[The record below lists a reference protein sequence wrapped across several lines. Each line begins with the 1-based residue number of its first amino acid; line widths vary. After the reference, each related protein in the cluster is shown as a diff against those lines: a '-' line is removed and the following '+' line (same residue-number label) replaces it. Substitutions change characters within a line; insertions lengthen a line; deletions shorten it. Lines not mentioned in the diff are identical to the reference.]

1 MHFFFLL
8 SFSFCLCVIANDS
21 LRHLLILNKCNSYS
35 SDHFAL
41 APFNFNTKIKH
52 APIWYYDANVVVLI
66 SHMLNHLMRWRA
78 SAIVFV
84 YVYICRNTIN
94 IEKEMANC
102 ITAVLWLSL
111 PFCLSFFFSFSRNT
125 QAHREHLG
133 AHAGDLKRLIN
144 DGGPA
149 DFGSSNIHHQHFVF
163 NDPKMNWHNS
173 FPLLWMRSVTFIW
186 HILHCVCM
194 CVFWA
199 SKQFLISPHEYYS
212 EQQQQQQQQKNTIE
226 MHFIAKLCI
235 FSPFS
240 FRRVLLM
247 LSRLFLFDFESL

>member
-1 MHFFFLL
+1 MKVFEKLQVHRICLWHIKLPLSIDLAFFFLL
-8 SFSFCLCVIANDS
+8 SFSFCLCVISNDS

-52 APIWYYDANVVVLI
+52 APIWYCDANVVVLI

-111 PFCLSFFFSFSRNT
+111 PFCLSFFF
-125 QAHREHLG
+125 
-133 AHAGDLKRLIN
+133 
-144 DGGPA
+144 
-149 DFGSSNIHHQHFVF
+149 
-163 NDPKMNWHNS
+163 
-173 FPLLWMRSVTFIW
+173 
-186 HILHCVCM
+186 
-194 CVFWA
+194 
-199 SKQFLISPHEYYS
+199 
-212 EQQQQQQQQKNTIE
+212 
-226 MHFIAKLCI
+226 
-235 FSPFS
+235 
-240 FRRVLLM
+240 
-247 LSRLFLFDFESL
+247 LFLATHRHTASTWVLTLEIWNV